1 MKIAIFAAGTGG
13 HIFPALSIANEFSK
27 EDILFFASNRDVEKK
42 IFNQSGFNVKHLN
55 LSGFRGK
62 NLISKIFWVLKFPFI
77 FLLSLIYFHQ
87 FKPDKIILMGGYI
100 SLIGYLISYTSKAN
114 LYIHEQNSVLGTA
127 NKTASTKARKV
138 FSGFPLGLD
147 NEIHVGNP
155 VRNEFKNFSY
165 SEIENKKH
173 ILVLGGSQG
182 SSFMIDK
189 LPEAIKLLAKEY
201 KIIFQ
206 TGKNLH
212 PNLKNVE
219 FREFIDDL
227 PKVMKEARFIICRAG
242 ALTVSEI
249 QTLGIPAIFIPL
261 ASSVDNHQFLN
272 AKSACLGGG
281 GLIMEEVEFIEEN
294 AAQKILSFSK
304 KNMNELSKNM
314 KKDLHLDAAQRI
326 FNEIK
331 QN

>member
-127 NKTASTKARKV
+127 NKTALLKQGKY
-138 FSGFPLGLD
+138 FLD
-147 NEIHVGNP
+147 FH
-155 VRNEFKNFSY
+155 
-165 SEIENKKH
+165 
-173 ILVLGGSQG
+173 
-182 SSFMIDK
+182 
-189 LPEAIKLLAKEY
+189 LA
-201 KIIFQ
+201 
-206 TGKNLH
+206 
-212 PNLKNVE
+212 
-219 FREFIDDL
+219 
-227 PKVMKEARFIICRAG
+227 
-242 ALTVSEI
+242 
-249 QTLGIPAIFIPL
+249 
-261 ASSVDNHQFLN
+261 
-272 AKSACLGGG
+272 
-281 GLIMEEVEFIEEN
+281 
-294 AAQKILSFSK
+294 
-304 KNMNELSKNM
+304 
-314 KKDLHLDAAQRI
+314 
-326 FNEIK
+326 
-331 QN
+331 